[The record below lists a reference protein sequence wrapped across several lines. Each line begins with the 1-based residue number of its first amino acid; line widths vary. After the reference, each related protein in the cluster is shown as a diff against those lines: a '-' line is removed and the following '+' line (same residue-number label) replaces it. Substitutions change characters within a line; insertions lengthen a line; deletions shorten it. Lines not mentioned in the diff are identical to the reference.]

1 MTTTRNLSA
10 ASALGRTMLGLAFAV
25 GASTAYAQSD
35 ATGVFPAIDTCID
48 AALQQQD
55 GLLLGWEVKN
65 PKDNIIQLDVLASDD
80 KIWTMQCSNGK
91 VSTPEKKVGQKKYKM
106 LSSRVKVPEKS
117 ARFTAVGAYPIAE
130 VRKMEYDTTWKGRPY
145 FIYQMKTNDG
155 RDATVEVNAETGQ
168 VDRSKSERKD

>member
-1 MTTTRNLSA
+1 MTACNIPF
-10 ASALGRTMLGLAFAV
+10 ASMLGRTMLGLALAV
-25 GASTAYAQSD
+25 GAPAAFAQSD
-35 ATGVFPAIDTCID
+35 ATSVFPTIDTCID

-55 GLLLGWEVKN
+55 GLLIGWDIKN
-65 PKDNIIQLDVLASDD
+65 PKDNIVQLDVLAPDD

-117 ARFTAVGAYPIAE
+117 GRFTAVGAYPIAE

-145 FIYQMKTNDG
+145 YVYQMKTNDG